1 MTRSHRIPLSAALLL
16 AVLPLAGCGN
26 KGPLILAP
34 APPEGAPPAAMP
46 AEGESVAPPSSST
59 VAPPPEPTAAPPSEA
74 PQAQP
79 PSDDGTT
86 GTPR

>member
-34 APPEGAPPAAMP
+34 APPEGAPPV
-46 AEGESVAPPSSST
+46 EGESVAPPSSST

-74 PQAQP
+74 PQAEP